1 MTKTPQRYLEC
12 DQAQIS
18 FGFSAARR
26 KPDQVH
32 CVAKFVVFIRRGFQR
47 CQQEGQL
54 ERAPTIGIVGA
65 GLALKSIMLTHLIQH
80 GAIGQGKG
88 QS

>member
-18 FGFSAARR
+18 FGFSATRR
-26 KPDQVH
+26 KPDQVNR
-32 CVAKFVVFIRRGFQR
+32 VAIFVVFIRRGFQR
-47 CQQEGQL
+47 SQQESQL
-54 ERAPTIGIVGA
+54 KWTPTIGIIGA
-65 GLALKSIMLTHLIQH
+65 GLTLKTIMLAHLIQH